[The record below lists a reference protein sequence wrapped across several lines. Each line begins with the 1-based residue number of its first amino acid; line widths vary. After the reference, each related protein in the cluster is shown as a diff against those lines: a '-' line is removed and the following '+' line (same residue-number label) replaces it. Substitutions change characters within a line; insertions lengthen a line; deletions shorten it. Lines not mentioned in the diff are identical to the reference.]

1 MIDVLVPVLGRPQN
15 VQPLVESFLKTAS
28 QMDEMHF
35 LCTPGDDRQIAA
47 CEKSGQNVMVVEWPA
62 RKFDYAR
69 KMNDGFRS
77 TERDF
82 LLLAADDVTFMP
94 GWRDAALA
102 CAGEYGVI
110 GTNDMASAH
119 VKSGRSSTHPLVRRS
134 YIEVYGGSYDGP
146 GWLIHEGYDHNF
158 SERELVE
165 LAQKRGQWVF
175 CKNSVIKHRH
185 PLWKT
190 EEWDDTY
197 RKAMKNFQRDF
208 RLFNTR
214 RRRYTGRDEPIPS
227 PPAESGRCGRS
238 HRPHDSAAPPDRA
251 DEAGARAADQRPH

>member
-15 VQPLVESFLKTAS
+15 VAPLVESFLATAS
-28 QMDEMHF
+28 PLDEIHF
-35 LCTPGDDRQIAA
+35 LCSPEDTEQIAA
-47 CEKSGQNVMVVEWPA
+47 CEKSGQRVHVMGWPA

-69 KMNDGFRS
+69 KMNYGFRE

-94 GWRDAALA
+94 GWRDALME
-102 CAGEYGVI
+102 CVGSFGVI
-110 GTNDMASAH
+110 GTNDMASAY
-119 VKSGRSSTHPLVRRS
+119 VMSGRSSTHPLVRRS

-146 GWLIHEGYDHNF
+146 GTLIHEGYDHNF

-165 LAQKRGQWVF
+165 LAQKRGQWTF
-175 CKNSVIKHRH
+175 CKGSVIKHRH

-197 RKAMKNFQRDF
+197 RKAMHNFQRDF
-208 RLFNTR
+208 QLFNRR
-214 RRRYTGRDEPIPS
+214 RRRYT
-227 PPAESGRCGRS
+227 
-238 HRPHDSAAPPDRA
+238 RA
-251 DEAGARAADQRPH
+251 R